1 MIFLSKKRNIFAAV
15 ESFGKHIE
23 ALLQEHDC
31 VVLPSFGAFIAH
43 TKPAYYVDDECS
55 FYPPSRSLCFN
66 KELTSDDGLLTSYF
80 MQKNGI
86 SFSEAR
92 TVVNT
97 LVDRLRDT
105 LSIDGAIRLSG
116 IGRLRQDLAGNIHFE
131 SAPENLASPSYF
143 GFDALTVRDL
153 TALENAKQG
162 SLSAESR
169 PTKIITTTERTID
182 IHVGRQTLRQILSA
196 AAVLLLLIV
205 FSLPVS
211 DGKYTDIASLGIT
224 TTNPPSLEEATTTE
238 ETLEAEENFEAE
250 VTKENNETT
259 IPDAAT
265 NLNEDSKLSQI
276 VPQKPVGSRVYHVI
290 VGSLPSQK
298 GADALV
304 QKYIDKGFAQT
315 KTVASDD
322 RVRISIASFTDK
334 AEGEAYVQSLR
345 QDDAFKHVWLLSV
358 KAK

>member
-43 TKPAYYVDDECS
+43 TKPAYYVDDECF

-80 MQKNGI
+80 MKKNGI

-97 LVDRLRDT
+97 FVDRLRDT
-105 LSIDGAIRLSG
+105 LSIDGAARLSG

-131 SAPENLASPSYF
+131 SAPENLASPSHF

-169 PTKIITTTERTID
+169 QQNVQLIFMSDVRRC
-182 IHVGRQTLRQILSA
+182 VRFFLQRRFYYC
-196 AAVLLLLIV
+196 LLFFLFLLVMESTPI
-205 FSLPVS
+205 
-211 DGKYTDIASLGIT
+211 
-224 TTNPPSLEEATTTE
+224 
-238 ETLEAEENFEAE
+238 
-250 VTKENNETT
+250 
-259 IPDAAT
+259 
-265 NLNEDSKLSQI
+265 
-276 VPQKPVGSRVYHVI
+276 
-290 VGSLPSQK
+290 
-298 GADALV
+298 
-304 QKYIDKGFAQT
+304 
-315 KTVASDD
+315 
-322 RVRISIASFTDK
+322 
-334 AEGEAYVQSLR
+334 
-345 QDDAFKHVWLLSV
+345 
-358 KAK
+358 